1 MHKWYRNTWLWSYL
15 YSIAE
20 KNRDS
25 NSDFHDG
32 GFHDEDFHDED
43 CLKTVID
50 ICYWIITVT
59 TILILSC
66 LMVMSS
72 RYIR

>member
-20 KNRDS
+20 NNRNG
-25 NSDFHDG
+25 NS
-32 GFHDEDFHDED
+32 DFHDED
-43 CLKTVID
+43 CLKTAID

-59 TILILSC
+59 AILILSC

-72 RYIR
+72 RYI

>member
-20 KNRDS
+20 KNRNG
-25 NSDFHDG
+25 NSDFHDE
-32 GFHDEDFHDED
+32 GFNDGDFHDED
-43 CLKTVID
+43 CLKTAID

-59 TILILSC
+59 IILILSC

-72 RYIR
+72 RYI